1 MKLTKGKIVKLYSKN
16 KQTKKRNKKERH
28 TTKTK
33 TFRRTKPF
41 DLSNRTLKRIPYGG
55 ALTDQQ
61 VSNVEQN
68 DVKLEDALPN
78 QEESQIVEPTNDN
91 VEPTNDNVE
100 PEKQEPTP
108 NTIENQK
115 LVQMNDVDDESDNL
129 ALAQAFKTLAKYVAS
144 QIKNNMVVPIVHA
157 AQTQGETEN

>member
-16 KQTKKRNKKERH
+16 KQTKKRNKKGRH

-55 ALTDQQ
+55 ALTDQE
-61 VSNVEQN
+61 VSNVEKN
-68 DVKLEDALPN
+68 DVKIEDALTN
-78 QEESQIVEPTNDN
+78 QKESQLVEPTNNN
-91 VEPTNDNVE
+91 VET
-100 PEKQEPTP
+100 EKQEPTM
-108 NTIENQK
+108 NENQK
-115 LVQMNDVDDESDNL
+115 LVEMNDVDDESDNL

-144 QIKNNMVVPIVHA
+144 QIKNNMIVPIVHA

>member
-1 MKLTKGKIVKLYSKN
+1 MKLTKGKIMKLYSKN

-78 QEESQIVEPTNDN
+78 QEESPIVEPTN
-91 VEPTNDNVE
+91 ENVE

-108 NTIENQK
+108 TMIENQK
-115 LVQMNDVDDESDNL
+115 LVQMNDIDEESDNL

-144 QIKNNMVVPIVHA
+144 QIKNNMVVPIVDA

>member
-16 KQTKKRNKKERH
+16 KQTKKRNKKGRH

-55 ALTDQQ
+55 ALTDQE
-61 VSNVEQN
+61 VSNVEKN
-68 DVKLEDALPN
+68 DVKIEDALPN
-78 QEESQIVEPTNDN
+78 QKESQLVEPTNNN
-91 VEPTNDNVE
+91 VET
-100 PEKQEPTP
+100 EKQEPTM
-108 NTIENQK
+108 NENQK
-115 LVQMNDVDDESDNL
+115 LVEMNDVDDESDNL

-144 QIKNNMVVPIVHA
+144 QIKNNMIVPIVHA